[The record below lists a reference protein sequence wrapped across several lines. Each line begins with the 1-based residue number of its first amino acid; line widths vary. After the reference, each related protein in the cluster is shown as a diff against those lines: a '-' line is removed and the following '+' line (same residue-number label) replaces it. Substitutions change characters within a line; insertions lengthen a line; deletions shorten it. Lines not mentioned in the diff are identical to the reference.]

1 MAKISAKKSN
11 LKTIANKII
20 VSPNTDAVA
29 DLKFKRRK
37 DFSTFVKWI
46 DSSNKALD
54 RIKLPSKK
62 EVEKLGKGSGGS
74 NWLPALL
81 ALLGLG
87 ALAAKGQDKDKGD
100 SDIVTAE
107 DTDTGAKVPKLLQG
121 SNITGILDLTRQ
133 LNDKNIRKNNKINR
147 NNKKIDL
154 KNKRTLKNN
163 LKNAKIK
170 SNWIKNLKSDT
181 LKNKFWKRG
190 GTPPQV
196 TSLGERW
203 KRVQLKHG
211 SKWMKVGQGTKF
223 GATKAQAPL
232 VPDPLSKNMLKKQPL
247 SRTSFVKNIKG
258 LFKPGNLK
266 NLGKGFI
273 AGWIGDQVEGV
284 IINEIDKGFFHLTK
298 RQIDKNI
305 KKYGVLKVY
314 QRNVDLYTEL
324 VNKKKE
330 GFWTDWGV
338 NEANEKM
345 RKSFSESINYIKI
358 NYKKELQEAGVEVGP
373 VYRTKGVDYSSN
385 TLQSGKEVATI
396 PFPIITTDMSEKF
409 NLPTINTD
417 VFAKSSSSESSIPF
431 GLNSDDN
438 PFSDLLLTN
447 LK

>member
-11 LKTIANKII
+11 LNTIANRII
-20 VSPNTDAVA
+20 VSPSTATVA

-46 DSSNKALD
+46 ESSNTALA

-74 NWLPALL
+74 NWLLGLL
-81 ALLGLG
+81 GLLGLG
-87 ALAAKGQDKDKGD
+87 ALGIAASKKGGLGSES
-100 SDIVTAE
+100 SDGVDTE
-107 DTDTGAKVPKLLQG
+107 DTGVTIPKPLQG
-121 SNITGILDLTRQ
+121 PNLTSALDLTRQ
-133 LNDKNIRKNNKINR
+133 LNDKNIRRNNNINR
-147 NNKKIDL
+147 SNRRIDA
-154 KNKRTLKNN
+154 KNKNTLKTN

-170 SNWIKNLKSDT
+170 SNWIKNLKSNT
-181 LKNKFWKRG
+181 LRNKFWKKG
-190 GTPPQV
+190 GIKPQV
-196 TSLGERW
+196 TNLGERM
-203 KRVQLKHG
+203 KSVQFKHS
-211 SKWMKVGQGTKF
+211 SKLMKVGSGNF
-223 GATKAQAPL
+223 SATKASAPL
-232 VPDPLSKNMLKKQPL
+232 VPDPLNKNFLKKKPTFK
-247 SRTSFVKNIKG
+247 TSLKTNMKN

-314 QRNVDLYTEL
+314 QKNVDLHTKF
-324 VNKKKE
+324 VNKKVE
-330 GFWTDWGV
+330 GFLTDWGTNDFNRKMADQF
-338 NEANEKM
+338 NE
-345 RKSFSESINYIKI
+345 SVNYIKL

-409 NLPTINTD
+409 DLPTINTD
-417 VFAKSSSSESSIPF
+417 AFAKSSSSESSIPF

>member
-121 SNITGILDLTRQ
+121 SNITGILDITRQ
-133 LNDKNIRKNNKINR
+133 LNDKNIRTNNKINR

-154 KNKRTLKNN
+154 KNKNTLKTN

-170 SNWIKNLKSDT
+170 SNFIKNLKSDT
-181 LKNKFWKRG
+181 LKNKFWKTG

-196 TSLGERW
+196 TSLGERM
-203 KRVQLKHG
+203 KSVKFKHG
-211 SKWMKVGQGTKF
+211 SKWMKVGQGTTF

-232 VPDPLSKNMLKKQPL
+232 IPESLNKNILTKQKPLK
-247 SRTSFVKNIKG
+247 TSFGKNIKN

-273 AGWIGDQVEGV
+273 AGLV
-284 IINEIDKGFFHLTK
+284 IEEAIVKPGLNLIDKGFNQISK
-298 RQIDKNI
+298 GIIDKQVKEHGATKVLSKYLKLRDKFAS
-305 KKYGVLKVY
+305 KKKVNWGV
-314 QRNVDLYTEL
+314 EL
-324 VNKKKE
+324 LTGQNEHNKKML
-330 GFWTDWGV
+330 
-338 NEANEKM
+338 EKM
-345 RKSFSESINYIKI
+345 QLNIDYIKTK
-358 NYKKELQEAGVEVGP
+358 YKDQLKIMNM
-373 VYRTKGVDYSSN
+373 YK
-385 TLQSGKEVATI
+385 SGFDSTTI
-396 PFPIITTDMSEKF
+396 PFPVITTDIGEKF
-409 NLPTINTD
+409 DLPTINTD
-417 VFAKSSSSESSIPF
+417 AFINPYKSSSSESSIPF
-431 GLNSDDN
+431 SAGLNSDDN
-438 PFSDLLLTN
+438 PFSDLLLN
-447 LK
+447 HLK